1 MTTPCTTSAN
11 KHSDDGL
18 VAATK
23 RGDAQAFAELV
34 LRHRQK
40 VIDVAQHITMTAVQI
55 LKSPTYSANAQNS

>member
-1 MTTPCTTSAN
+1 MRTSCTTSAN
-11 KHSDDGL
+11 KHTDQGL

-23 RGDAQAFAELV
+23 RGDVQAFEELV